1 MVLAAAGRRI
11 DADGA
16 SPPRF
21 PLGNVARVAADV
33 DALLRELRPAAVVC
47 SAACG
52 ADLIVADRAVS
63 LGIRTRIVLPFRAE
77 RFRTTSVADR
87 PGAWDSSFD
96 RLVDRAAA
104 SDDLLVLSNPEN
116 DQGYKAANREILAQ
130 AQRLAIQTGDS
141 AVVALVVWDGKSRG
155 EDDLT
160 ADFLKEAHGRGWPT
174 PQILTA

>member
-11 DADGA
+11 DADGT

-21 PLGNVARVAADV
+21 PLSNVARVARDV

-63 LGIRTRIVLPFRAE
+63 LGIRTRIVLPFQVE

-87 PGAWDSSFD
+87 PGVWDSSFD

-130 AQRLAIQTGDS
+130 AQGLAIQTGDS
-141 AVVALVVWDGKSRG
+141 HVVAMVVWDGKSRG

-160 ADFLKEAHGRGWPT
+160 EDFLNEAHGRGWPT
-174 PQILTA
+174 PEILTA